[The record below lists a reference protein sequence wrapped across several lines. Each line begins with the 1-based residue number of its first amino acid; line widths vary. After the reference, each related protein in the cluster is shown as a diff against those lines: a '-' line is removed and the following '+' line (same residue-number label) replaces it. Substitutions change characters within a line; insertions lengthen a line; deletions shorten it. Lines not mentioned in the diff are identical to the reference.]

1 LQYIIVYVFRI
12 ELYTMEAEYIMS
24 LEMEESKYGTYTNQD
39 HYKDIAVKANKST
52 P

>member
-1 LQYIIVYVFRI
+1 
-12 ELYTMEAEYIMS
+12 MEAEYIMS